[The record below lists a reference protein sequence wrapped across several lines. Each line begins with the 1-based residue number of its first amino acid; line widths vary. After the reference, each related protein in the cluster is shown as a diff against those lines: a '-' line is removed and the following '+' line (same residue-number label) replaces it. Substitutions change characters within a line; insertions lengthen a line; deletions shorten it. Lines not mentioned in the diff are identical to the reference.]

1 MHQQHHYYVLG
12 KVGKALQKPSLTFI
26 KWRLRGRQAC
36 FATSNL
42 AEEGGGQ
49 WAHQV
54 VFFKDPAGTYIL
66 SNNNNNKLDW
76 LTVCIHNLCFE
87 ERATTEKKKQKHN
100 YTFFPDLCYNTT
112 TTKPRLMGRKSRRWW
127 WWRRWRRSLRGG
139 EGPTR
144 NLKYTRKQRLALPP
158 QEVERKRWNKSS
170 KKEKWKAEE
179 LVTRRTM
186 SPLNG
191 QKETIHWRLP
201 LQESKL
207 QWDTC

>member
-87 ERATTEKKKQKHN
+87 ERATTEKKNKN
-100 YTFFPDLCYNTT
+100 ITTPFFQIYVTTQQPPNQDWWVENLDDDDDDDDDDGGAFGEVKAPQGIWNTQ
-112 TTKPRLMGRKSRRWW
+112 GS
-127 WWRRWRRSLRGG
+127 
-139 EGPTR
+139 
-144 NLKYTRKQRLALPP
+144 N
-158 QEVERKRWNKSS
+158 V
-170 KKEKWKAEE
+170 
-179 LVTRRTM
+179 
-186 SPLNG
+186 
-191 QKETIHWRLP
+191 
-201 LQESKL
+201 
-207 QWDTC
+207 